1 VDRVTETV
9 LVVDD
14 DRQITSFLDRF
25 LTKQGYV
32 VHTAGSAMRMGLAME
47 RREFDLVLLDVGLP
61 DIDGFEVTRELRR
74 TSRLPIILLT
84 AREEVFDKIIGLEL
98 GADDFISKPFEPRE
112 LLARIRSVLRRSKGL
127 VPSHDALPEVR
138 RFNFCGYVLDL
149 PSRSLSAPDGGDV
162 PLTGMEF
169 DLLKILAE
177 NVATVVTRDRIMHSV
192 YGHASN
198 VTDRAIDA
206 HVARLRKKLEI
217 EGRRNVIIRTVHG
230 LGYSLAA
237 QTTCN

>member
-1 VDRVTETV
+1 MTETV

-14 DRQITSFLDRF
+14 DRQMTSFLDRF
-25 LTKQGYV
+25 LTKQGYGV
-32 VHTAGSAMRMGLAME
+32 QTVGSAMQMGLALDH
-47 RREFDLVLLDVGLP
+47 RDFDLVLLDVGLP

-84 AREEVFDKIIGLEL
+84 AREEVFDRIIGLEL
-98 GADDFISKPFEPRE
+98 GADDYVSKPFEPRE
-112 LLARIRSVLRRSKGL
+112 LLARIRSVLRRTKGPA
-127 VPSHDALPEVR
+127 PSRDALPEVR
-138 RFNFCGYVLDL
+138 CINFCGFVLDL

-169 DLLKILAE
+169 NLLRLLAE
-177 NVATVVTRDRIMHSV
+177 NAATVVSRDRIMHSV

-206 HVARLRKKLEI
+206 HVARLRRKLETV
-217 EGRRNVIIRTVHG
+217 GRGNPIIRTIHG
-230 LGYSLAA
+230 SGYSLAA
-237 QTTCN
+237 ETVCN